1 MVKIVL
7 FMNIL
12 RWNKG
17 EVMQFVVR
25 LQSPIPLDDPNW
37 KLVNTNVSR
46 KYNWTPEHHEAC
58 VDGKYADKP
67 NLVHLQVPFYKY
79 HCRHHKWRKND

>member
-1 MVKIVL
+1 MKIVL
-7 FMNIL
+7 FELNIL

-17 EVMQFVVR
+17 EVMQFVVSTITHPAGR
-25 LQSPIPLDDPNW
+25 PQL

-67 NLVHLQVPFYKY
+67 NLVHLQVPYYKY

>member
-1 MVKIVL
+1 MGSSSDY
-7 FMNIL
+7 NHH
-12 RWNKG
+12 
-17 EVMQFVVR
+17 
-25 LQSPIPLDDPNW
+25 PLDDPNW

-67 NLVHLQVPFYKY
+67 NLHTCKY
-79 HCRHHKWRKND
+79 PITNTTADTTSGGKMINKGT